1 MDSTVPVAVARLT
14 VEHFDKWEQFRNLLL
29 VKTVPLIQI
38 LPRKERS
45 HILQSLVVREYRDGE
60 YIIRQGEK
68 GEEFFIIQ
76 DGAVKVVQQRPST
89 EKDGVPTEVTLVTLR
104 EGHFFGEMSL
114 VSDEPRVASVVSV
127 RNAICFV
134 LSKQAFQSALA
145 DESFR
150 QALND
155 VFSKRKEIRKQREEK
170 EQESNEVANS
180 APGTPGSDLS
190 KGSTPKG
197 SLSPQM
203 SLRRFSSRSR
213 QSSHYP
219 SSNNSEVNITTT
231 LSTKKLESGCR
242 VINKYVVERE
252 LGKGS
257 FGDVYLCTDQESN
270 IQYAM
275 KTINR
280 PPTSAWNDEATNS
293 IRQEIAVMKRLK
305 HQNIVFLHEV
315 IDDQNSRKIY
325 LIQEFMQ
332 GGALM
337 PDAESCDPMDVKL
350 ARKYFRD
357 ILRGV
362 CYLHSEG
369 IIHRDIKP
377 QNMLLSGDGVVKIA
391 DFGAAVFTGGSV
403 QEKVAFGGTPAFMA
417 PELFLTNTTIDF
429 TKHPGI
435 DVFALGAT
443 LYYMVIGRP
452 PWMAKNQID
461 LAMKIKNIELTFPVE
476 GIDPH
481 LKVSL
486 DQIVYVSSKLS

>member
-1 MDSTVPVAVARLT
+1 M
-14 VEHFDKWEQFRNLLL
+14 EYFDKWEQFRNLLL

-76 DGAVKVVQQRPST
+76 DGAVKVVQQRPSA
-89 EKDGVPTEVTLVTLR
+89 EKDGPPTEVTLVTLR

-150 QALND
+150 QAFND
-155 VFSKRKEIRKQREEK
+155 VLVKRKEIRKQRAEK
-170 EQESNEVANS
+170 EHESNDAS
-180 APGTPGSDLS
+180 SSGGLSSSTGSFVTD
-190 KGSTPKG
+190 GSTPKG
-197 SLSPQM
+197 SLSPQS

-213 QSSHYP
+213 QSSHN
-219 SSNNSEVNITTT
+219 SSTNNSEVNITTT
-231 LSTKKLESGCR
+231 LSTKKLESGSR
-242 VINKYVVERE
+242 VINKYIVERE

-257 FGDVYLCTDQESN
+257 FGDVYLCTDQDSN

-280 PPTSAWNDEATNS
+280 PPSSSWNDEATNA

-325 LIQEFMQ
+325 LIQEFME

-337 PDAESCDPMDVKL
+337 PDAESCDPMDVKR

-377 QNMLLSGDGVVKIA
+377 QNMLLSGAGVVKIA

-417 PELFLTNTTIDF
+417 PELFLTNTSIDF

-481 LKVSL
+481 LKVSIACVTSL
-486 DQIVYVSSKLS
+486 WPMNNSFV